1 MNAYFRAG
9 PNGLGGKYFYP
20 TSEQAVNLGNLYTKA
35 GIGGPYSLTS
45 GSIDAGRLAGL
56 SGDVI
61 NPAGEGTGFFIPE
74 GQLPWIFDVTIH
86 GPVP

>member
-1 MNAYFRAG
+1 VAGRRSSETAGIARTGAYRAG

-20 TSEQAVNLGNLYTKA
+20 MSKQAVTLGNLYTKA
-35 GIGGPYSLTS
+35 GIGGPCPLTS
-45 GSIDAGRLAGL
+45 GSIDAGRLVQL

-74 GQLPWIFDVTIH
+74 E
-86 GPVP
+86 